1 MSALTR
7 ARFADRKDI
16 LGDLPQELQ
25 DNILGRLGPRT
36 LVRLL
41 TISHSSLSLHTHT
54 HTHTHTTPPM
64 PQSQTALCHYT
75 HTHTHTHHTACMTP
89 RHATTF
95 HHTGLSMCTTDLRTR
110 AMFDLEQLP
119 LYKWLVFSAANRHV
133 ILPPSCIS
141 LQ

>member
-41 TISHSSLSLHTHT
+41 TISDSSLSLHTHT
-54 HTHTHTTPPM
+54 HTHTPHRLHDTE
-64 PQSQTALCHYT
+64 ACHY
-75 HTHTHTHHTACMTP
+75 
-89 RHATTF
+89 
-95 HHTGLSMCTTDLRTR
+95 
-110 AMFDLEQLP
+110 
-119 LYKWLVFSAANRHV
+119 
-133 ILPPSCIS
+133 LPPHRPEHVHN
-141 LQ
+141 